1 MTGFTEFDRVDR
13 SISSV
18 SEPHECIGATDIVFT
33 SVPRSAAIA
42 VFIGL
47 LPLRWRVAS
56 RGELIFEATTRQS
69 VKRNARKSIGRWEYA
84 GRR

>member
-1 MTGFTEFDRVDR
+1 MTSFTEFDRVDR
-13 SISSV
+13 SVGSV
-18 SEPHECIGATDIVFT
+18 SEPRECIGATDSVST

-56 RGELIFEATTRQS
+56 RGELIFAATTRQS
-69 VKRNARKSIGRWEYA
+69 VKRNIRKSIGR
-84 GRR
+84 